1 MRSLCLTTPSHDEG
15 QTGDFQAFDMYRV
28 KDGRIAENWHLEG
41 NLTLQKQL
49 GVIKP

>member
-1 MRSLCLTTPSHDEG
+1 
-15 QTGDFQAFDMYRV
+15 V